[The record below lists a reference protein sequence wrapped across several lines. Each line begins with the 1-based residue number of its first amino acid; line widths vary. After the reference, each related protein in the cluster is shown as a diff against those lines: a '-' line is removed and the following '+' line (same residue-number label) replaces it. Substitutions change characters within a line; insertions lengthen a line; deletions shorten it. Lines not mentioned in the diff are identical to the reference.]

1 MAVAVVLTGEVAVEL
16 RRREFRAFE
25 EGAAAYNATMAEAG
39 RAARA
44 QLLELAELGPALSL
58 LDVCTGPGWLAIDGA
73 AVCTGGRVVGIDLSS
88 QMVAL
93 ARSNAAIAGVDGVE
107 FSVMDA
113 QALELADSTF
123 DRLVCGLGLMHAPDP
138 HAALTEMARVA
149 RPHARVALSVWAS
162 ADETFFGTLAT
173 ALRVVAGARLSL
185 DYAYVTRLGE
195 PGVLEQ
201 LLTDTGWTQPILRR
215 FEGGAVVPS
224 AELIWSAV
232 TAGTTFATLV
242 ADLPDIDRQH
252 VHAEFVERCEVFRQ
266 PDGLH
271 IPGVQILATAIR

>member
-1 MAVAVVLTGEVAVEL
+1 MAVDVVLTGEVADEL

-25 EGAAAYNATMAEAG
+25 EGAAAYNANMAEAG
-39 RAARA
+39 RAARE
-44 QLLELAELGPALSL
+44 QLLECAELGPGLSL

-93 ARSNAAIAGVDGVE
+93 ARSNAATAGVEGVE
-107 FSVMDA
+107 FAVMDA
-113 QALELADSTF
+113 QALDFADSTF
-123 DRLVCGLGLMHAPDP
+123 DRVVCGLGLMHAPDP
-138 HAALTEMARVA
+138 RAALAEMARVS
-149 RPHARVALSVWAS
+149 RPGARVALSVWAS

-173 ALRVVAGARLSL
+173 ALRVVAGDRLSL
-185 DYAYVTRLGE
+185 DYGYVTRLGE

-215 FEGGAVVPS
+215 FEGGGVVPS
-224 AELIWSAV
+224 AEIVWSGV

-242 ADLPDIDRQH
+242 ADLPDTDRQR
-252 VHAEFVERCEVFRQ
+252 VHDEFVERCERFRQ
-266 PDGLH
+266 PDGVH
-271 IPGVQILATAIR
+271 VRGVQILATAIR